1 MKIRLKYPDSTDKE
15 FAALM
20 EQNSYLEGV
29 LWADKAHRLDLDSSR
44 DVSTEID
51 AYGTGNKHFWR
62 GVLETAGSLTDYA
75 NGNYYPRME
84 LKGSYSFLIKF
95 VDFLQEEMEREGMGM
110 YWIETD
116 EKLRFMASGGKVRIT
131 GARAQDVVRLLY
143 LGVAVARDGSRER
156 AEKIRVRLLWND
168 GQVPRKSTS

>member
-15 FAALM
+15 FAAIM

-62 GVLETAGSLTDYA
+62 GVLETAGSLNDYA
-75 NGNYYPRME
+75 NGNYSYPRIE
-84 LKGSYSFLIKF
+84 LKGSYCFLLKF
-95 VDFLQEEMEREGMGM
+95 VDFMKEEMEQDGLGM
-110 YWIETD
+110 YWIDAD
-116 EKLRFMASGGKVRIT
+116 EKLRFMASGGKVRLT
-131 GARAQDVVRLLY
+131 GTMAQHVVKTLY
-143 LGVAVARDGSRER
+143 TDATVSRESFGER
-156 AEKIRVRLLWND
+156 INRIWSW
-168 GQVPRKSTS
+168 VPAR